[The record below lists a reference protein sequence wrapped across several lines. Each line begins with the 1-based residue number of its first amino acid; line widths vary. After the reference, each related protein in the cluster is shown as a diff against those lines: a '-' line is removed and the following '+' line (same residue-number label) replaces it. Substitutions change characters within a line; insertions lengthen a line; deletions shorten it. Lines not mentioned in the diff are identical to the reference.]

1 MIASPS
7 SCLSIKE
14 RSVNGAMSSLSL
26 LSADDTK
33 MIINNSSILDP
44 SAPIFIPRQSR
55 QKLDD
60 ENETVENLN

>member
-1 MIASPS
+1 MITSPS

-33 MIINNSSILDP
+33 MISNNSSILDP